1 MATISNATT
10 GNDILVPTND
20 DVTYRGL
27 SGDDVY
33 ILSSAIAAN
42 AKISIVDTAGANRI
56 QLVDGLSIAS
66 SRFAADAVEL
76 TLSNGAVVT
85 VNGADNFTFEV
96 GGNDTSGTT
105 GTDQTYS
112 GFASAM
118 GVASLPTGSTLVAG
132 TANVSVAG
140 ASIGSGV
147 GAGSTTVLT
156 TGYDELTGGAGN
168 DTYIGVIG
176 SGTTLTM
183 NSYDVIDGGDGSDT
197 VSLNLSDGNYSGDT
211 TISNV
216 ETMSIRASG
225 ANRTADLLQ
234 QAGVETLTNDRSTFD
249 LTVSGLPNVVD
260 VNLDRV
266 TNGKDTT
273 VTFDLLALFGT
284 GTSVN
289 LDLAKSGASSEITLQ
304 GATGTTDGIE
314 KLFVSTSGGA
324 ASKASFIKALDAS
337 GGNSTLTEFHIS
349 GDHKLT
355 VTTAIDFA
363 GTASGALTTGTI
375 SAANSTGGVALAA
388 TAGENVTF
396 VGGTGNDSIDFTSGF
411 AKYDSV
417 DGGDGT
423 DTLKVN
429 GAASFALN
437 ALGTITNTEVLQ
449 VEGTSGG
456 GTTVTKMDTTTLS
469 TINFVENDT
478 DAQALTASD
487 LKAGD
492 SVGIIQ
498 NNASEPGTVTL
509 GFKDA
514 SGSDD
519 SLTLTLFGQDGAAAL
534 ADNGIDDLSI
544 ASIETLN
551 IVSDVVTTLGN
562 EQLKS
567 TEGNTITDISA
578 DTALTKIT
586 ASGNDKLIMT
596 VGSEATKL
604 ATLDMSGMTYD
615 TTTTLATGAV
625 AVTLG
630 SGNDVLAFGSSLT
643 SADSVTDGGNR
654 TATTAD
660 RVTATIAGLST
671 VTGTGNLNISGV
683 ENIDLTTITAASS
696 VSAASITGASAINV
710 GSSNAVALTLK
721 DLPAGLTVGVGN
733 AAAAANDIFKGTL
746 TASLADETGTADN
759 ITFLLGD
766 TGTDD
771 DVDAKL
777 VTNAAV
783 EQVTITASSDLVD
796 AAGNNAELDVSTVK
810 AATLVVNGGDSAY
823 TEDLDLTNGGNKTLH
838 VNTATVNA
846 AAHKGTL
853 TVSANAATPTTVTAQ
868 GVAVQTI
875 TGGSKND
882 TIDLTVA
889 GGTATHVVNGGAGTD
904 TVKLS
909 YTGAANVASINNV
922 ENIEVT
928 IGASATGTLTQGAA
942 TFTNDTDAKTL
953 TIKGGN
959 SLSTFSLGAT
969 QAITTQTLTKIDA
982 SAFEGRINALTF
994 ADDDLVDTTQII
1006 GGASSKD
1013 TVTFGS
1019 TTDGKEFILN
1029 VQDVE
1034 YLKYTHDTGNTSGES
1049 TTLNLSKADNVS
1061 NIYLLTGTGAANTV
1075 TVSNYDPDDHGT
1087 VYLGFASGT
1096 SQGFSADASNTSTL
1110 TVTHASA
1117 TGSDDTTNLFLL
1129 DTNAAAGTTSI
1140 TSAGAETLNI
1150 TVGADAESH
1159 NLVITNVTPTTGSK
1173 TTVNVNGYLAT
1184 ASSAAT
1190 LTLSTTSTGTTTVN
1204 AGTFAGTFS
1213 LTDRASVAMTITG
1226 SLGVDTI
1233 QMEHEGDTI
1242 SAQTGV
1248 DSLDVNY
1255 YAIISGITVDL
1266 SKTDDQITSFDGA
1279 ATSGTVTGF
1288 ENVDLTDYTGGF
1300 GANITAGSS
1309 TAGTYILEGTF
1320 VSDAIYGGLGDD
1332 RIIYNDTNGASV
1344 DTVYN
1349 FTKGGATD
1357 TIIVDI
1363 SDVQTASAL
1372 VSSVTAVMNDGSA
1385 AAAAAG
1391 TMTVVEASGAT
1402 TISSAAN
1409 DLIVVVGATFTAAT
1423 LETAFEASGNRV
1435 LTINAAAS
1443 DVGDTIMT
1451 LYSDGTDAYLAA
1463 AVATTET
1470 AADTDFEA
1478 NDLTIVNLVKISG
1491 ITSIAAGDFVAAD
1504 FEFVA

>member
-42 AKISIVDTAGANRI
+42 ANISIVDTAGANRI

-118 GVASLPTGSTLVAG
+118 GVASLPTGSTLLAG

-140 ASIGSGV
+140 ADIGSGV

-211 TISNV
+211 TLTNI

-225 ANRTADLLQ
+225 AARTADVLQ
-234 QAGVETLTNDRSTFD
+234 QAGIETLTNDRSTQD

-260 VNLDRV
+260 INLDRV
-266 TNGKDTT
+266 TNAKDTT
-273 VTFDLLALFGT
+273 VTFDLLALFGE

-289 LDLAKSGASSEITLQ
+289 LDLVKSGASSEIQLQ
-304 GATGTTDGIE
+304 GSTGTTDGIE
-314 KLFVSTSGGA
+314 KLFVSVSGGA
-324 ASKASFIKALDAS
+324 ASKASFIKALAAS
-337 GGNSTLTEFHIS
+337 GGASTLTEFHVS
-349 GDHKLT
+349 GDSKLT

-363 GTASGALTTGTI
+363 GAAVGALTTGTI

-388 TAGENVTF
+388 TTGENVTF
-396 VGGTGNDSIDFTSGF
+396 VGGSGNDSIDFTSGF
-411 AKYDSV
+411 ALYDSV
-417 DGGDGT
+417 DGGAGT
-423 DTLKVN
+423 DTIKLN
-429 GAASFALN
+429 GAASWALN
-437 ALGTITNTEVLQ
+437 ALGSITNTEILQ

-456 GTTVTKMDTTTLS
+456 GTTVTKMDLATLN
-469 TINFVENDT
+469 TIHFVENDT

-498 NNASEPGTVTL
+498 NNAVEPGTVTL
-509 GFKDA
+509 GLKDA
-514 SGSDD
+514 SGSAD
-519 SLTLTLFGQDGAAAL
+519 SLTVTLYGQDAAIAL
-534 ADNGIDDLSI
+534 ADNAIDDLSI

-551 IVSDVVTTLGN
+551 IVSDVVLTLGN

-567 TEGNTITDISA
+567 TEGNTISDLSA
-578 DTALTKIT
+578 DTALTTIN

-596 VGSEATKL
+596 VGSEATL
-604 ATLDMSGMTYD
+604 LTTLDMSGMTYD
-615 TTTTLATGAV
+615 TTTTLAAGAV
-625 AVTLG
+625 NVTLG
-630 SGNDVLAFGSSLT
+630 SGNDILNFGTTLT
-643 SADSVTDGGNR
+643 SADTVTDGGQR

-660 RVTATIAGLST
+660 RLTATIAGLST

-683 ENIDLTTITAASS
+683 ENVDITTITAASS
-696 VSAASITGASAINV
+696 ISAASITGASALNV
-710 GSSNAVALTLK
+710 GSANAVNLTIA

-733 AAAAANDIFKGTL
+733 NAAAATDLFKGKL
-746 TASLADETGTADN
+746 TVSLADETGTADN

-766 TGTDD
+766 TGTNA
-771 DVDAKL
+771 DVDAIL
-777 VTNAAV
+777 VTNATV
-783 EQVTITASSDLVD
+783 EQVTITASADLTD
-796 AAGNNAELDVSTVK
+796 AAGNDHDLDVSLVK
-810 AATLVVNGGDSAY
+810 AATLVVNGGDALY
-823 TEDLDLTNGGNKTLH
+823 AEDLDLTNGGNKTLH

-846 AAHKGTL
+846 AAHTGTL
-853 TVSANAATPTTVTAQ
+853 DVDANAATPTTLTAQ
-868 GVAVQTI
+868 GVVAQTF
-875 TGGSKND
+875 TGGTKND
-882 TIDLTVA
+882 TVDLTVA
-889 GGTATHVVNGGAGTD
+889 GGTATHVIDGGAGTD

-909 YTGAANVASINNV
+909 YSGAANVASIQNV

-928 IGASATGTLTQGAA
+928 VGASAAGTLTQGAA

-982 SAFEGRINALTF
+982 SGFEGRINSLAF

-1006 GGASSKD
+1006 GGSSVKD
-1013 TVTFGS
+1013 TIAFGS
-1019 TTDGKEFILN
+1019 TTDTKEFILDI
-1029 VQDVE
+1029 QDIE
-1034 YLKYTHDTGNTSGES
+1034 YLKYTHDTGNTSGET

-1087 VYLGFASGT
+1087 VYLGHASAT

-1117 TGSDDTTNLFLL
+1117 TGTDDVTNLFLL
-1129 DTNAAAGTTSI
+1129 DTNNATGTTSI

-1204 AGTFAGTFS
+1204 AGSFAGTFS

-1279 ATSGTVTGF
+1279 ASSGTVTGF

-1300 GANITAGSS
+1300 GANITAGAS
-1309 TAGTYILEGTF
+1309 TAGTYILEGTSA
-1320 VSDAIYGGLGDD
+1320 SDAIYMGLGDD
-1332 RIIYNDTNGASV
+1332 RVIYNDTNGASV
-1344 DTVYN
+1344 DTIYN
-1349 FTKGGATD
+1349 FTKDGATD
-1357 TIIVDI
+1357 TIIVDV
-1363 SDVQTASAL
+1363 SDAQTAGAIISG
-1372 VSSVTAVMNDGSA
+1372 VTAVMIDGTSG
-1385 AAAAAG
+1385 AAAAG
-1391 TMTVVEASGAT
+1391 TMTIKEASGAT
-1402 TISSAAN
+1402 TISGAAN
-1409 DLIVVVGATFTAAT
+1409 DLVIVVGATFTAAT
-1423 LETAFEASGNRV
+1423 LQTAFEASGNRV
-1435 LTINAAAS
+1435 LTIKSDAS
-1443 DVGDTIMT
+1443 DVGDTFMT

-1463 AVATTET
+1463 AVSTTEDT
-1470 AADTDFEA
+1470 ANTAFEA
-1478 NDLTIVNLVKISG
+1478 TDLTIVNLVKISG
-1491 ITSIAAGDFVAAD
+1491 ITSIAAGDFAAGD
-1504 FEFVA
+1504 FEYVA